1 MNKKLI
7 VAALSVAV
15 FSGCASIVSKSE
27 YAVAINSNPDAAQ
40 FSVTNSAGQKIHS
53 GVTPASINLK
63 SSSGYFKGETYTIEL
78 KKEGFSPKTYTL
90 SSSVN
95 GWYFGNILFG
105 GLIGMLIV
113 DPATG
118 AMYKLPERVDVPFD
132 QQVSS
137 TNPGNLTIATIDSL
151 TPAQISR
158 LQRIQ

>member
-1 MNKKLI
+1 MNKKLL
-7 VAALSVAV
+7 VAALSAVV

-27 YAVAINSNPDAAQ
+27 YAVAINSNPDAAR
-40 FSVTNSAGQKIHS
+40 FSITNRAGQKIHS

-78 KKEGFSPKTYTL
+78 EKEGYSPKTYTL
-90 SSSVN
+90 TSSVN

-132 QQVSS
+132 QKLAF

-151 TPAQISR
+151 SQEQVAR